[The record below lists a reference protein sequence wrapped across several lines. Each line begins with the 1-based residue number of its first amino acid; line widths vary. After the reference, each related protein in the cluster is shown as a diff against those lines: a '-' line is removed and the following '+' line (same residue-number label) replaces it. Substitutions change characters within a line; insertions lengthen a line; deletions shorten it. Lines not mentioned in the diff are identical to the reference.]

1 MSRAFLYVFEGTL
14 VMEVS
19 AQSIAAELM
28 GQVEKRLPPRPLVG
42 GGFHHFVIRASVT
55 VEASPTMSSEAF
67 EIFLCKLADECHE
80 WSVEISGSLDDL
92 EITFSR

>member
-1 MSRAFLYVFEGTL
+1 
-14 VMEVS
+14 MEIS

-28 GQVEKRLPPRPLVG
+28 GQVEKLLPARPLVS

-55 VEASPTMSSEAF
+55 AEVSPTMSSEAF
-67 EIFLCKLADECHE
+67 DIFLCKLADECRE

-92 EITFSR
+92 VITFSR